1 MVQVFSTHNEIQPE
15 AFNRKVTGNFLN
27 MWKLKN
33 TFLNNPWFKETV
45 SRETTKKKKTYMEL
59 NENENKNLLPAAEI
73 VPRGNF
79 VVLNDGI
86 GEGEMYQILT

>member
-1 MVQVFSTHNEIQPE
+1 MEIEKHIFKQFMVQRNS
-15 AFNRKVTGNFLN
+15 
-27 MWKLKN
+27 LKG
-33 TFLNNPWFKETV
+33 NNPPQ
-45 SRETTKKKKTYMEL
+45 KKTYMEL

>member
-1 MVQVFSTHNEIQPE
+1 MEIEKHIFEQFMVQRNSL
-15 AFNRKVTGNFLN
+15 KGNN
-27 MWKLKN
+27 Q
-33 TFLNNPWFKETV
+33 
-45 SRETTKKKKTYMEL
+45 KKKKTYMEL

>member
-1 MVQVFSTHNEIQPE
+1 MVQRNSL
-15 AFNRKVTGNFLN
+15 KGNN
-27 MWKLKN
+27 Q
-33 TFLNNPWFKETV
+33 
-45 SRETTKKKKTYMEL
+45 KKKKTYMEL
-59 NENENKNLLPAAEI
+59 NENENKNLLPAPEI